1 MVWVIDQILMKDAV
15 YQLSKEYGFQLTEED
30 IEAITKQAE
39 AGQRLI
45 QKLFAVDVEGVPP
58 ARSRSIRRR
67 NHEPN

>member
-45 QKLFAVDVEGVPP
+45 PETVCRRCRGCAAGALKIDP
-58 ARSRSIRRR
+58 A
-67 NHEPN
+67 EKP